1 VFIGSSNGAMIHLAA
16 LFGTPLAAGS
26 RPISAEV
33 WAAAIGAGAKRE
45 CGTLPRG
52 GREEIVAIATISPT
66 TGETVK
72 TYDEISE
79 ADVERCLAAAAA
91 AHASYRQTGFEARA
105 GWMRRAAGILDGEQD
120 QIAAM
125 MTTEMGKTLSA
136 ARQEVTKCATACRYY
151 ADHAAGFLADE
162 PADAEAVG
170 AARAYVRYQPLG
182 PVLAIMPWNFPL
194 WQAMRFAAPALMAG
208 NVGLLKHASNVPQT
222 ALFMQ
227 DLFARAGFPEGT
239 FQTLLVGSARVEAI
253 LRDRRV
259 VAATLTGSG
268 PAGQSVAAI
277 AGSEIKKVVLELGGS
292 DPFIVMPSADLPAA
306 AQVAAVARCLNNG
319 QSCIAAK
326 RFIVHDT
333 VYDEFERLFTG
344 QMSGKVVGDPM
355 LEGTDVGPLASDQQ
369 RDDVEKLVADAVA
382 NGARVLCGG
391 AAPEGP
397 GFYYP
402 PTVLAGITPDMRVH
416 SEEVFGPVATLYR
429 VADIDAAIALA
440 NGTEFGLGANAWTN
454 DEEERSRFVQ
464 DLAAGMVFING
475 NVTSY
480 PQLPFGGVKNSGHGR
495 ELFVQGIREFC
506 NIKTVWI
513 GDHSHS

>member
-1 VFIGSSNGAMIHLAA
+1 M
-16 LFGTPLAAGS
+16 
-26 RPISAEV
+26 
-33 WAAAIGAGAKRE
+33 
-45 CGTLPRG
+45 
-52 GREEIVAIATISPT
+52 AIATINPA

-72 TYDEISE
+72 SYDELSE
-79 ADVERCLAAAAA
+79 EDVERCLAAAAA
-91 AHASYRQTGFEARA
+91 AHAGYRLTSFAERA
-105 GWMRRAAGILDGEQD
+105 GWMRGAADILDAEQD

-125 MTTEMGKTLSA
+125 MTTEMGKTLA
-136 ARQEVTKCATACRYY
+136 AAKQEVAKCAATCRYY
-151 ADHAAGFLADE
+151 AEHASGFLADE

-170 AARAYVRYQPLG
+170 ASRAYVTFQSLG

-194 WQAMRFAAPALMAG
+194 WQAMRFAVPGLMAG

-227 DLFARAGFPEGT
+227 DLFARAGFPAGT

-253 LRDRRV
+253 LRDKRV
-259 VAATLTGSG
+259 MAATLTGSG

-292 DPFIVMPSADLPAA
+292 DPFIVMPSAGLQAA
-306 AQVAAVARCLNNG
+306 AEVAAFARLINNG

-326 RFIVHDT
+326 RFIVHDE
-333 VYDEFERLFTG
+333 VYDEFERLFVE
-344 QMSGKVVGDPM
+344 QMAGKVVGDPM
-355 LEGTDVGPLASDQQ
+355 ADGTDVGPLASEQQ
-369 RDDVEKLVADAVA
+369 LDDIEKLVADAVA
-382 NGARVLCGG
+382 KGAKALCGG
-391 AAPEGP
+391 AAQDGP

-416 SEEVFGPVATLYR
+416 GEEVFGPVATLYR
-429 VADIDAAIALA
+429 VPDIDAAIELA

-454 DEEERSRFVQ
+454 DETEQARFTR
-464 DLAAGMVFING
+464 DLVAGMVFING

-480 PQLPFGGVKNSGHGR
+480 PQLPFGGVKTSGFGR

-506 NIKTVWI
+506 NTKSVWV
-513 GDHSHS
+513 GAPRG